1 MTTSGRGESRLR
13 QAFGSAFKYQVA
25 FSRIMPGTSHD
36 SRAGSSWFK
45 SASGTVSVS
54 PSRGCPG
61 AKRYLSGSFA
71 PAMSMN
77 SGNCSSV
84 TAAAAWRIKAS
95 RVRNSRRGS
104 ATSTSRHQR
113 SNAAVVQIASGI
125 RSA

>member
-1 MTTSGRGESRLR
+1 MSILLFLFLQQLGNGPTMNMPMPDPKLISGRPLP
-13 QAFGSAFKYQVA
+13 A
-25 FSRIMPGTSHD
+25 PD
-36 SRAGSSWFK
+36 LPP
-45 SASGTVSVS
+45 GTVSVS

-104 ATSTSRHQR
+104 ATSTSRRQR